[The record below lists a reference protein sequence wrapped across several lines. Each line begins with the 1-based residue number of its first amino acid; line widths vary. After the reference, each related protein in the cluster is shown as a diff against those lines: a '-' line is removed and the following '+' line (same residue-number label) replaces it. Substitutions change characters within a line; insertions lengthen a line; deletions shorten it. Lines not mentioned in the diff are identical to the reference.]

1 MYMKKVNKN
10 TKIYREYEIYI
21 QNFFAIRPSSIELR

>member
-1 MYMKKVNKN
+1 MKKVNKN

-21 QNFFAIRPSSIELR
+21 QNVSVIRPSSVELR